1 MSGQWP
7 PDWEDSDTGL
17 PDEWTD
23 SDAALDPEASE
34 VSLFL
39 ASVPSPMLPASFE
52 ARISA
57 AIAAEATARA
67 DGTASA
73 GARSAET
80 DPAGADSAG
89 PESAGRESAGPGFAG
104 AKSAGPGFARAELD
118 GAGSAG
124 AGVAAAGTGD
134 AKATDR
140 SSSQEVSPTAAE
152 SGPATA
158 ARHRRRRTSA
168 ASRSAAAKSRPA
180 GSRPDGRRRRFRLP
194 SSGVT
199 ATLVVFLVIAGFA
212 VVLTQLGG
220 GFSSGSESNGSGTSA
235 QGVASS
241 SASASS
247 RHAASVR
254 PVPLYEGP
262 SGQPVV
268 IQSGTRYQGSTLV
281 RQVREQLNALVTPTG
296 GVPSASGPNIASA
309 TAEPAGSA
317 SVPAASSPSASAA
330 AGAAPRG
337 LAGCVTHLTR
347 GVTPALVDQ
356 ATYDGI
362 PAYIIATSDR
372 VWVVRRGCT
381 AADPRQITSAS
392 LSG

>member
-7 PDWEDSDTGL
+7 PEWEDSDTGL

-73 GARSAET
+73 GTRSAGTDPAGT

-89 PESAGRESAGPGFAG
+89 AESAGTGFAG
-104 AKSAGPGFARAELD
+104 AELD
-118 GAGSAG
+118 GTGSAG
-124 AGVAAAGTGD
+124 AGIAAAGTGD

-180 GSRPDGRRRRFRLP
+180 VRPGGSRPDGRRRRFQLP
-194 SSGVT
+194 SSRLT

-212 VVLTQLGG
+212 VVFTQIGG
-220 GFSSGSESNGSGTSA
+220 GSGTYSGTDSSGISA
-235 QGVASS
+235 QGAASS
-241 SASASS
+241 SASS
-247 RHAASVR
+247 RHAAALGPNVGSVPYKSDMSGAAGQF
-254 PVPLYEGP
+254 PVTE
-262 SGQPVV
+262 
-268 IQSGTRYQGSTLV
+268 SGTRYQGSTLA
-281 RQVREQLNALVTPTG
+281 RQVQEQLNALVTPTAA
-296 GVPSASGPNIASA
+296 VPSPSAPNSASA

-317 SVPAASSPSASAA
+317 SATAASSASASAA

-337 LAGCVTHLTR
+337 LAGCVTHLTK
-347 GVTPALVDQ
+347 GVAPALVDQ

-362 PAYIIATSDR
+362 PAYIIATASR

-381 AADPRQITSAS
+381 AADPQQITSVS